1 MIIVNCELEKIVHF
15 KLIIAFIAE
24 DKTNKVLNAARQA
37 GATGATVINHARG
50 EGLEPPKT
58 FFGLNL
64 ETQRD
69 VLLLLVE
76 EHLSRTILE
85 KIAQVGGFEE
95 NLGAGIALQIDV
107 EDAVGISHQVRK
119 LTAVVEEKI

>member
-1 MIIVNCELEKIVHF
+1 MNYIQEFNLHF
-15 KLIIAFIAE
+15 KLIIAFLTE
-24 DKTNKVLNAARQA
+24 DKTNKVLNAAREA

-50 EGLEPPKT
+50 EGIEPSKT

-85 KIAQVGGFEE
+85 TVTEVGEFDQ
-95 NLGAGIALQIDV
+95 NIGAGIAFQIDV

-119 LTAVVEEKI
+119 LTSVVEEKI